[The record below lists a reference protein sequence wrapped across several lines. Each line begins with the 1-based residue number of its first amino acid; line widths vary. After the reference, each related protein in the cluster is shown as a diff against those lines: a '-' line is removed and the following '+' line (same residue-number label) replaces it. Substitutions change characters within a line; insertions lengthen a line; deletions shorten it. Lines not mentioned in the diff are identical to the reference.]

1 MVDPENK
8 DLQKPTGFP
17 PETSAGN
24 SLQSSG
30 DPPTVMHA
38 PSFGSAPGSGSSKGR
53 EGSTLHRSNSNSGD
67 HERQAQMPQP
77 GIRLGGY
84 ELGPSIGT
92 GGMATVYAAR
102 DLSLERTVA
111 LKILPPDSALDNEV
125 LQRFLQEGKSAAQ
138 LDHPNIARIYAI
150 GHDSGYYYLVFEFI
164 EGRTIRQW
172 IEDSGKIDVEK
183 VLRWSIQIA
192 DALAHADHRGVVH
205 RDVKPSNLIVTR
217 DGTVK
222 LVDLG
227 LARRY
232 ETHGHADLT
241 QSGVTLGT
249 FDYISPEQ
257 ARDPRNVDIR
267 SDLYSLGCTM
277 FHMLAGVPP
286 FPGQNVVQKL
296 LQHQEQAPPD
306 LHLLNPDVPRQ
317 LCDLISRLMAKFPG
331 DRPPAAEICA
341 HELRLIERTMPVDGG
356 LTHYSE
362 PNRFWSTAPGVFNW
376 LSTLLV
382 IALIIATGGLVMTL
396 RQNQQLQGG
405 KVGPSIVSFAPV
417 PAAIHRDESAN
428 ATDSGVPVVDTK
440 LVAAKVVSV
449 KSTKELC
456 EAFASATPG
465 TTIFISSEEPLEIEA
480 GVLPE
485 LFRTDLTLR
494 AQAGTSPIIKVI
506 SMTDDGAQNEPE
518 LTLEKSLFRFRESRV
533 QIQGIKFDIRGS
545 IGNEI
550 NEVVRAQS
558 CDLLIR
564 DCGFISDNVSSIDL
578 ASYIHILRS
587 AKDEVI
593 GWCPTRV
600 ETCQFFGARLMVRAS
615 GPVDLSLS
623 NSAKIG
629 SEPVVWVDQP
639 ENNEE
644 WPCQIQMD
652 HLSVMAT
659 GWTPMFELNNSIP
672 RIRVQNSIFA
682 PRPGGQI
689 SLVSCRSPKQL
700 DWFGRNNVYGEVTVF
715 LETVRFS
722 EEILEFPAWRESGG
736 VTREQNSMA
745 TSLSVFGPVDSQILA
760 LQDRWADA
768 FTMNPG
774 PWQSMSAGVKS
785 WSISKRLTTTE
796 IAFNQSP
803 SGNATEKPVS
813 TIPLEVVAKSDL
825 PKTGAVEKATEK
837 PLNNNLEAVTKADA
851 GASVDN
857 KNEIVVSNQNNA
869 SGSKNVEIK
878 PPVQEVSKED
888 VRKTPAGPVNDHVS
902 FSAMIKENEK
912 SGTTLNLAKDA
923 NIQLQSILQFTTGKW
938 QINADAGEKRPKIDL
953 STIKGIAGTTLV
965 KVAGGA
971 SLRFRGIDFIWQSA
985 DPKISRIFELENG
998 AQLTLEDCT
1007 ITVVSDD
1014 EQTVIFRISELHD
1027 QVFTNT
1033 QKTFLRV
1040 IDSIVRTAGKV
1051 IEVEANT
1058 RSELELANS
1067 LVVSGNALISLM
1079 SVEQM
1084 QSAQNTRMQLTQSTA
1099 ILKTSLADISI
1110 ANRVLDLPRLQIQAR
1125 RTILASQPE
1134 NSKALIDVRGGEP
1147 NQIQNETLFWDG
1159 DEVAYDQWTYYR
1171 TDMNDMSGQMM
1182 KRQNREEWQLN
1193 HASNDTQA
1201 VHANLKFKD
1210 NFWTTGKPLWQAEAV
1225 DFEQDELSAGIGLGA
1240 RLERLPTSSML
1251 VGQAAAENASGK
1263 SP

>member
-1 MVDPENK
+1 
-8 DLQKPTGFP
+8 
-17 PETSAGN
+17 
-24 SLQSSG
+24 
-30 DPPTVMHA
+30 
-38 PSFGSAPGSGSSKGR
+38 
-53 EGSTLHRSNSNSGD
+53 
-67 HERQAQMPQP
+67 
-77 GIRLGGY
+77 
-84 ELGPSIGT
+84 
-92 GGMATVYAAR
+92 
-102 DLSLERTVA
+102 
-111 LKILPPDSALDNEV
+111 
-125 LQRFLQEGKSAAQ
+125 
-138 LDHPNIARIYAI
+138 
-150 GHDSGYYYLVFEFI
+150 
-164 EGRTIRQW
+164 
-172 IEDSGKIDVEK
+172 
-183 VLRWSIQIA
+183 
-192 DALAHADHRGVVH
+192 
-205 RDVKPSNLIVTR
+205 
-217 DGTVK
+217 
-222 LVDLG
+222 
-227 LARRY
+227 
-232 ETHGHADLT
+232 
-241 QSGVTLGT
+241 
-249 FDYISPEQ
+249 
-257 ARDPRNVDIR
+257 
-267 SDLYSLGCTM
+267 
-277 FHMLAGVPP
+277 
-286 FPGQNVVQKL
+286 
-296 LQHQEQAPPD
+296 
-306 LHLLNPDVPRQ
+306 
-317 LCDLISRLMAKFPG
+317 
-331 DRPPAAEICA
+331 
-341 HELRLIERTMPVDGG
+341 
-356 LTHYSE
+356 
-362 PNRFWSTAPGVFNW
+362 
-376 LSTLLV
+376 
-382 IALIIATGGLVMTL
+382 
-396 RQNQQLQGG
+396 
-405 KVGPSIVSFAPV
+405 
-417 PAAIHRDESAN
+417 
-428 ATDSGVPVVDTK
+428 
-440 LVAAKVVSV
+440 
-449 KSTKELC
+449 
-456 EAFASATPG
+456 
-465 TTIFISSEEPLEIEA
+465 
-480 GVLPE
+480 
-485 LFRTDLTLR
+485 
-494 AQAGTSPIIKVI
+494 
-506 SMTDDGAQNEPE
+506 
-518 LTLEKSLFRFRESRV
+518 
-533 QIQGIKFDIRGS
+533 
-545 IGNEI
+545 
-550 NEVVRAQS
+550 
-558 CDLLIR
+558 
-564 DCGFISDNVSSIDL
+564 
-578 ASYIHILRS
+578 
-587 AKDEVI
+587 
-593 GWCPTRV
+593 
-600 ETCQFFGARLMVRAS
+600 
-615 GPVDLSLS
+615 
-623 NSAKIG
+623 
-629 SEPVVWVDQP
+629 
-639 ENNEE
+639 
-644 WPCQIQMD
+644 MD

-888 VRKTPAGPVNDHVS
+888 VRKTPAGPVNDQVS

-1007 ITVVSDD
+1007 ITVISDD